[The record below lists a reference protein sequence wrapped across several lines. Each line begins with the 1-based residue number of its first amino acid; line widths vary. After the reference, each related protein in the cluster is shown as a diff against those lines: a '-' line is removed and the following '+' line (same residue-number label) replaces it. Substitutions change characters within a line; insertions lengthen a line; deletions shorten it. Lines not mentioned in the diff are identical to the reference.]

1 MVSGCSRVKQ
11 EETRTVIRYLRDYHK
26 FTIRAED
33 TTPNYGRSAD
43 GYGRKI
49 PTNRLIRLE
58 GEKRWRRVY
67 AICFSNCASH
77 YIMIGGDAYYIHDG
91 DVK

>member
-1 MVSGCSRVKQ
+1 MEATK
-11 EETRTVIRYLRDYHK
+11 TVIRDLRDYYK

-67 AICFSNCASH
+67 AVCFSNCASH
-77 YIMIGGDAYYIHDG
+77 YILIRGDAYYIHDG
-91 DVK
+91 DVN